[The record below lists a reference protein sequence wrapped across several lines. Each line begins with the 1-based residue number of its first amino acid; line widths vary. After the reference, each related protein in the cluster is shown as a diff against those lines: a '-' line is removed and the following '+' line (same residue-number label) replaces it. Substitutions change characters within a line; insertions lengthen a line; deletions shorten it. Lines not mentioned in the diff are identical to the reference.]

1 MTTVS
6 HVSEKIDSDSTEAA
20 GAELHN
26 SDLRDYHEYIQKQ
39 VWDEQI
45 FTRQRSMRFDLVETM
60 LPEACSIVHY
70 DSTQPQY
77 LVTNCI

>member
-26 SDLRDYHEYIQKQ
+26 SDLRDYHEYIQKKCGMNGFFRGG
-39 VWDEQI
+39 VAGV
-45 FTRQRSMRFDLVETM
+45 LVETFR
-60 LPEACSIVHY
+60 LTKACKK
-70 DSTQPQY
+70 QC
-77 LVTNCI
+77 LL